1 MIVLVTGSRKLKADA
16 LPTIY
21 EALGEVTKGHD
32 PPHTLIHG
40 ACVAGADPLAAYVA
54 NRLGWAVRPRPANWE
69 APCIAKCDHG
79 GRRRNEAGR
88 LYCPAE
94 GNYRNQRMVD
104 EVVAEV
110 EAGNGPAVCVVL
122 WKRGA
127 VHKGTPDCLQRAAQ
141 AGIMVRRWAA

>member
-21 EALGEVTKGHD
+21 EALGEVTKGHEA
-32 PPHTLIHG
+32 PHTLIHG
-40 ACVAGADPLAAYVA
+40 AAEGADTLTAYAA
-54 NRLGWAVRPRPANWE
+54 RQLGWTIRPRPASWY
-69 APCIAKCDHG
+69 APCTDDCDHG
-79 GRRRNEAGR
+79 PRRRDKRER
-88 LYCPAE
+88 LYCPAQ
-94 GNYRNQRMVD
+94 GGYRNQAMVD